1 MPLLQENF
9 EGGTKGALSGLSFGN
24 SLDQTSFL
32 FRLWNSFYLG
42 GGRKPSM
49 WRMSNEEKIF
59 YHGEGLRIL

>member
-1 MPLLQENF
+1 MPLLQENL
-9 EGGTKGALSGLSFGN
+9 ERGTKGALSGLSFGDP
-24 SLDQTSFL
+24 LDQTSFL

-49 WRMSNEEKIF
+49 WRMSNEEKVF